1 MVLQGFWNLPSS
13 GSSITPEKG
22 RPGSGY
28 ITSGLIALARTQF
41 LWSYLAVWE
50 VGDCSLGSALEEKE
64 VGNDEYVA
72 MAFFFFFSENLLNV
86 TMIRYI
92 SYTLHKLHACCHF
105 ILTSS
110 LVYRGGT

>member
-50 VGDCSLGSALEEKE
+50 VGDCTLGSALEEKE
-64 VGNDEYVA
+64 VGNDEHA
-72 MAFFFFFSENLLNV
+72 ATAFFFFFFFSENLLNV
-86 TMIRYI
+86 I
-92 SYTLHKLHACCHF
+92 SYTLHKLHA
-105 ILTSS
+105 T
-110 LVYRGGT
+110 